1 MPLAS
6 SSSAGNRWA
15 ERKPIIRRRTGEPPS
30 EPRPPAVPSEP
41 ATGDEPATD
50 AAGAAEGHEAA
61 EAPDRPRSGEIGPVR
76 REIIFEPLHER
87 PAPVPV
93 EPAPGPET
101 RPEQP
106 AEPVPAAP

>member
-15 ERKPIIRRRTGEPPS
+15 ERKPIIRRRIGEPPS
-30 EPRPPAVPSEP
+30 EARPPAVPSEP
-41 ATGDEPATD
+41 DAGDGPD
-50 AAGAAEGHEAA
+50 P
-61 EAPDRPRSGEIGPVR
+61 EAPAGPRSGEIGPVR

-93 EPAPGPET
+93 EPGPATPET

-106 AEPVPAAP
+106 AEPVPAGQ